1 MRGIG
6 ILFKCGMRNS
16 ECGISGGEA
25 MLRIVKN
32 RVLFIHLRSIKIPP
46 AHKKQ
51 EAFLQSKFICCSSHH
66 RELLPRRL

>member
-32 RVLFIHLRSIKIPP
+32 RVLFIHCLGNGDKDGSALVAPYF
-46 AHKKQ
+46 
-51 EAFLQSKFICCSSHH
+51 FLIFH
-66 RELLPRRL
+66 